1 MEIDEKK
8 TRKRK
13 KKAKQKARLLL
24 NNKTKNIFSLFLLSK
39 NKTIDILIKKIN
51 SYSVVSVGMIKIEEH
66 NIYLNIGKII

>member
-39 NKTIDILIKKIN
+39 NITIDILIIKKIN

-66 NIYLNIGKII
+66 NIYLNIQW